1 MMTPHVPVS
10 WGELLDK
17 ITILQIK
24 ESKINNPQALAN
36 VKNELTL
43 LTSTAS
49 NVADQVLPLVEQLS
63 IVNRNL
69 WEVEDQ
75 LRSLEALE
83 SFGETFVQLARSVY
97 KLNDRRAAIKK
108 QINTQLGSKLVE
120 EKSYNENICLR

>member
-49 NVADQVLPLVEQLS
+49 NVSDQVLPLVEQLS

-97 KLNDRRAAIKK
+97 KLNDQRAAIKK

>member
-36 VKNELTL
+36 VKNELKL
-43 LTSTAS
+43 LTAAAS
-49 NVADQVLPLVEQLS
+49 NVSGQVMPLTEQLS

-97 KLNDRRAAIKK
+97 KLNDQRAAIKK

>member
-1 MMTPHVPVS
+1 MTPHVPVS

>member
-97 KLNDRRAAIKK
+97 KLNDQRAAIKK